1 MSNIIGVI
9 NYGVAG
15 NIHSISKALKKAG
28 ANFLIVEDASQL
40 QLVDKILLP
49 GVGSFKD
56 AMQELRN
63 DQLLEGLI
71 SAISVKPTLGICI
84 GMQILSRIGFEFG
97 ETNGLGVID
106 AEVKPVICSGSV
118 PHVGFNKI
126 RLVKDSS
133 LLNGLDGEQFYFMH
147 SYEVVNY
154 TDIAALTK
162 YCDHDFVSAISK
174 GHIHGVQ
181 FHPEKSRD
189 AGIEL
194 FKNFAGL

>member
-1 MSNIIGVI
+1 MSNIIGVV

-15 NIHSISKALKKAG
+15 NIHSICKALRKAD
-28 ANFLIVEDASQL
+28 ANFLIVEEASQL
-40 QLVDKILLP
+40 ESADKILLP

-56 AMQELRN
+56 AIQELKN
-63 DQLLEGLI
+63 DRLLEGLI
-71 SAISVKPTLGICI
+71 SAIRVKPTLGICI

-97 ETNGLGVID
+97 ETAGLGLID

-118 PHVGFNKI
+118 PHVGFNNI
-126 RLVKDSS
+126 RLVKESP

-154 TDIAALTK
+154 TDIAALTT
-162 YCDHDFVSAISK
+162 YCNHDFVSAISK

-194 FKNFAGL
+194 FKNFIEL

>member
-15 NIHSISKALKKAG
+15 NIHSITKALKKAG
-28 ANFLIVEDASQL
+28 ADIMIVENPSQL
-40 QLVDKILLP
+40 ELVDKIVLP

-56 AMQELRN
+56 AMQELKN
-63 DQLLEGLI
+63 DNLLESLNC
-71 SAISVKPTLGICI
+71 AIKSKPILGICI
-84 GMQILSRIGFEFG
+84 GMQILSRIGFEYG
-97 ETNGLGVID
+97 ETKGLGIIN
-106 AEVKPVICSGSV
+106 AEVKPILCAGSV

-126 RLVKDSS
+126 RLVNESA
-133 LLNGLDGEQFYFMH
+133 LLDGLDGEQFYFMH

-154 TDIAALTK
+154 TDIAALST
-162 YCDHDFVSAISK
+162 YCNHDFVSAISN
-174 GHIHGVQ
+174 GNIHGVQ

-194 FKNFAGL
+194 FKNFIKL